1 MTRRWSEAPIRV
13 RVTAWYAGALALLL
27 IVYAAVTYAAVRH
40 EFLEQFDDQ
49 LHDDFETA
57 ESLAAKRISSSITL
71 DGKLDEDVGDAGQE
85 GALHSTLRG
94 VEPQTLWKD
103 NDPNGV

>member
-40 EFLEQFDDQ
+40 EFLEEFDDQ

-57 ESLAAKRISSSITL
+57 ESLL
-71 DGKLDEDVGDAGQE
+71 Q
-85 GALHSTLRG
+85 
-94 VEPQTLWKD
+94 PQ
-103 NDPNGV
+103 PNGGVAWAGDQQRDLDDDASRVYEVWSPTGAQLSRSGASVPL